1 MAESL
6 AQRLNVLAANQTL
19 HFETLMQRGNLT
31 SNHGTKEVSK
41 RDRKKLPCLLM
52 EGGCETTTL
61 DSFANIWDTPEKC
74 VMTKILTQDAKVL
87 HYSLTT
93 DQKESQFFFLGKFN
107 HTRKG
112 MNMKLEVFPESYE
125 LCEKPERLQNKFWT
139 SFCELIKRLHN
150 ARWRITNKRIFI

>member
-1 MAESL
+1 MAEPL

-31 SNHGTKEVSK
+31 SNYGTKEVSK

-61 DSFANIWDTPEKC
+61 DSFAYIWDNPEKC

-93 DQKESQFFFLGKFN
+93 DQKESQFFFLGEFN
-107 HTRKG
+107 DTRKG
-112 MNMKLEVFPESYE
+112 TNMKLKVFPESYE
-125 LCEKPERLQNKFWT
+125 LCGKPERLQNKFWK